1 MCRMLIDNVKIIL
14 KLYQPVSVKQ
24 LSDQLVAASGFRCKK
39 PFLKKFQLFG
49 LFSGDGVCRGDTG
62 TESLHGSWD
71 ETPLDSS
78 DALNMEVF
86 VLKTLVLSDVF
97 GVFCVA
103 VFSQMF
109 FSFKVPENIPPLLC
123 KGLEL

>member
-49 LFSGDGVCRGDTG
+49 LFSGDGGFWLGIRNFWNSIRAFRLFAVILLILRIRCRC
-62 TESLHGSWD
+62 
-71 ETPLDSS
+71 
-78 DALNMEVF
+78 VF
-86 VLKTLVLSDVF
+86 ADVF
-97 GVFCVA
+97 
-103 VFSQMF
+103 F
-109 FSFKVPENIPPLLC
+109 F
-123 KGLEL
+123 